1 MPAWKL
7 VRSRS
12 NCWIGRLCLLLLIA
26 GSSLEIAQAAELQ
39 FDDIFKAEK
48 TNGTL
53 VVESL
58 GQQKIWVHNEAR
70 AAQPKTPASTFK
82 IPNSLFALEAGA
94 VANVDEL
101 VPWDGTMRS
110 IEAWNKPHSL
120 RSGIIVSSV
129 PTYQELARRM
139 GLDQMASF
147 VAKAGYGNQK
157 IGDVVDMF
165 WLRGPLQIS
174 AYEQI
179 DFLKRLEARALPFAR
194 DNLEATIDIL
204 EVDRGE
210 NWVLRAKTGW
220 AINTK
225 PSIGWYVGWLEL
237 QTDTYVFAL
246 NIDMLDSKIHLNS
259 RMAIAKQALQRITG
273 EQLW

>member
-1 MPAWKL
+1 MSAWKL

-12 NCWIGRLCLLLLIA
+12 NCWIGRLCLLLLFA

-110 IEAWNKPHSL
+110 IEAWNKTHSL

>member
-1 MPAWKL
+1 MSAWKL

-147 VAKAGYGNQK
+147 VAKGGYGNQK

>member
-1 MPAWKL
+1 MSAWNL
-7 VRSRS
+7 VRSPLSRLL
-12 NCWIGRLCLLLLIA
+12 GRLCLLLLVLVLPSA
-26 GSSLEIAQAAELQ
+26 MVQAAELQ

-48 TNGTL
+48 TTGTL
-53 VVESL
+53 VVERL

-70 AAQPKTPASTFK
+70 ATQPKTPASTFK

-101 VPWDGTMRS
+101 VPWDGTKRR
-110 IEAWNKPHSL
+110 IKAWNKPHSL

-129 PTYQELARRM
+129 PTYQELARRI
-139 GLDQMASF
+139 GLDQMATF
-147 VAKAGYGNQK
+147 VAKAGYGNQQ

-179 DFLKRLEARALPFAR
+179 DFLKRLHARALPFAR

-237 QTDTYVFAL
+237 QSDTYVFAL
-246 NIDMLDSKIHLNS
+246 NIDMLDSKIHLDS

>member
-1 MPAWKL
+1 MSAWKL

-12 NCWIGRLCLLLLIA
+12 NCWIGRLCLLLLFA

-246 NIDMLDSKIHLNS
+246 NIDMLDSKIHLKS
-259 RMAIAKQALQRITG
+259 RMAIAKQALHRITG

>member
-1 MPAWKL
+1 MSVWKL

-12 NCWIGRLCLLLLIA
+12 NCWIGRLCLLLLFA

-58 GQQKIWVHNEAR
+58 GLQKIWVHNEAR

-110 IEAWNKPHSL
+110 IEAWNKTHSL

-220 AINTK
+220 AINTE

-246 NIDMLDSKIHLNS
+246 NIDMLDSKIHLKS

>member
-1 MPAWKL
+1 MAVWKL

-12 NCWIGRLCLLLLIA
+12 NCWIGRLCLLLLFA
-26 GSSLEIAQAAELQ
+26 GSSLAMAQAADLQ
-39 FDDIFKAEK
+39 FDDLFEAEK
-48 TNGTL
+48 TTGTL
-53 VVESL
+53 VVERL

-70 AAQPKTPASTFK
+70 ATQPKTPASTFK

-101 VPWDGTMRS
+101 VPWDGTKRR
-110 IEAWNKPHSL
+110 IKAWNKPHSL

-129 PTYQELARRM
+129 PTYQELARRI
-139 GLDQMASF
+139 GLDEMASF
-147 VAKAGYGNQK
+147 VAKADYGNHQ

-179 DFLKRLEARALPFAR
+179 DFLKRLHARDLPFAR

-204 EVDRGE
+204 EVDRGD

-225 PSIGWYVGWLEL
+225 PAIGWYVGWLEL
-237 QTDTYVFAL
+237 QDDTYVFAL
-246 NIDMLDSKIHLNS
+246 NIDMLDSKLHRKS
-259 RMAIAKQALQRITG
+259 RTTIAKQALQRMTG

>member
-1 MPAWKL
+1 MAAWNL
-7 VRSRS
+7 VRSRLS
-12 NCWIGRLCLLLLIA
+12 CWIGRLCLLSLVVMF
-26 GSSLEIAQAAELQ
+26 SSAMAQAADLQ
-39 FDDIFKAEK
+39 FDDIFKSEK
-48 TNGTL
+48 TTGTL

-58 GQQKIWVHNEAR
+58 GQQKTWVHNEVR

-101 VPWDGTMRS
+101 VPWDGKKRR
-110 IEAWNKPHSL
+110 IKAWNKPHSL

-129 PTYQELARRM
+129 PTYQELARRI

-147 VAKAGYGNQK
+147 VAKAGYGNQQ

-165 WLRGPLQIS
+165 WLQGPLQIS

-179 DFLKRLEARALPFAR
+179 DFLKRLEARDLPFAQ

-204 EVDRGE
+204 EVDRGD

-225 PSIGWYVGWLEL
+225 PAIGWYVGWLEF
-237 QTDTYVFAL
+237 QNDTYVFAL
-246 NIDMLDSKIHLNS
+246 NIDMLDSKIHRKS
-259 RMAIAKQALQRITG
+259 RTAIAKQALQRITG

>member
-1 MPAWKL
+1 MSNWCAVW
-7 VRSRS
+7 SRS
-12 NCWIGRLCLLLLIA
+12 KNLFGRLCLLLLLMVLP
-26 GSSLEIAQAAELQ
+26 STMAQGMDLW
-39 FDDIFKAEK
+39 FDDIFKSEQ
-48 TNGTL
+48 TTGTL

-58 GQQKIWVHNEAR
+58 GQGKSWVHNEAR

-94 VANVDEL
+94 VADVDEM
-101 VPWDGTMRS
+101 VPWDGKKWR
-110 IEAWNKPHSL
+110 IKAWNKPHSL

-129 PTYQELARRM
+129 PTYKELARRI
-139 GLDQMASF
+139 GLSQMTSF
-147 VAKAGYGNQK
+147 VAQADYGNQS
-157 IGDVVDMF
+157 IGKEVDKF
-165 WLRGPLQIS
+165 WLEGPLAIS

-179 DFLKRLEARALPFAR
+179 EFLKRLHARDLPFAQ

-204 EVDRGE
+204 EVDRGD

-225 PSIGWYVGWLEL
+225 PAIGWYVGWLEMPD
-237 QTDTYVFAL
+237 DTYMFAV
-246 NIDMLDSKIHLNS
+246 NIDMLDAKKHRHS
-259 RMAIAKQALQRITG
+259 RTSIAKLALQRITG

>member
-179 DFLKRLEARALPFAR
+179 AFLKRLEARALPFAR

>member
-1 MPAWKL
+1 M
-7 VRSRS
+7 
-12 NCWIGRLCLLLLIA
+12 LLFA

-110 IEAWNKPHSL
+110 IEAWNKTHSL

-246 NIDMLDSKIHLNS
+246 NIDMLDSKIHLKS

>member
-1 MPAWKL
+1 MSAWNL
-7 VRSRS
+7 VRSPLS
-12 NCWIGRLCLLLLIA
+12 CWIGRLCLLLLVLVLPSA
-26 GSSLEIAQAAELQ
+26 MVQAAELQ

-48 TNGTL
+48 TTGTL
-53 VVESL
+53 VVERL

-70 AAQPKTPASTFK
+70 ATQPKTPASTFK
-82 IPNSLFALEAGA
+82 IPNSLFALEAEA

-101 VPWDGTMRS
+101 VPWDGTKRR
-110 IEAWNKPHSL
+110 IKAWNKPHSL

-129 PTYQELARRM
+129 PTYQELARRI
-139 GLDQMASF
+139 GLDQMATF
-147 VAKAGYGNQK
+147 VAKAGYGNQQ

-179 DFLKRLEARALPFAR
+179 DFLKRLHARDLPFAQ

-204 EVDRGE
+204 EVDRGD

-246 NIDMLDSKIHLNS
+246 NIDMLDSKMHLNS

>member
-1 MPAWKL
+1 MSAWKI

-12 NCWIGRLCLLLLIA
+12 NCWIGRLCLLLLFA

-110 IEAWNKPHSL
+110 IEAWNKTHSL

-246 NIDMLDSKIHLNS
+246 NIDMLDSKIHLKS

>member
-1 MPAWKL
+1 MSGWKL

-12 NCWIGRLCLLLLIA
+12 NCWIGRLCLLLLFA

-110 IEAWNKPHSL
+110 IEAWNKTHSL

-246 NIDMLDSKIHLNS
+246 NIDMLDSKIHLKS